1 MRRLRPLYRRC
12 VRGFTL
18 IELAVAMGVSA
29 ILAMLVF
36 GVTTFSI
43 TFTRRGAADLET
55 AQLAR
60 IALSTMVQEL
70 REAHAGA
77 HAVAIWPEAAD
88 ASGDTSLPALAF
100 ISARQEVA
108 GRPFAIDG
116 SDSPVWQTAV
126 YYVHDPANGFL
137 RRITRPW
144 DGRFAMPSLADGR
157 VVARG
162 VRSMTI
168 GRQEGLITIA
178 LVVHTGRREHTL
190 QTAVHLR
197 N

>member
-1 MRRLRPLYRRC
+1 MRRWRPLYRRC
-12 VRGFTL
+12 VSGFTL
-18 IELAVAMGVSA
+18 IELAVAMGVST

-43 TFTRRGAADLET
+43 TFTRRGAADVET

-60 IALSTMVQEL
+60 IALSVMVQEL
-70 REAHAGA
+70 REAHASA
-77 HAVAIWPEAAD
+77 QAVAIWPGGEGAATNP
-88 ASGDTSLPALAF
+88 SPPALAF

-116 SDSPVWQTAV
+116 SGSPVWQTAV
-126 YYVHDPANGFL
+126 YYVFEPATGFL
-137 RRITRPW
+137 RRIASPW

-190 QTAVHLR
+190 QTAVLLR